1 MRLTALLLTLVLLA
15 GCDDTMR
22 STPPP
27 SDTID
32 AFEDANLLSLTSN
45 PWEPIATGSGVSADV
60 DILPG
65 GYGGSSGSHL
75 SVSGFRSEGAGGSD
89 VMGVRVDLARSPG
102 PVARNRTD
110 IWLDATG
117 YQGLAFALR
126 GTPATYIVQLGT
138 AQITDGNFY
147 NAYVSASQEWTEF
160 RIPFSDFQQEGFG
173 ATQPWTGNFLSHF
186 AVYANTTGE
195 IAFDLDDV
203 RFY

>member
-1 MRLTALLLTLVLLA
+1 MRLTALLFTLLLLA

-22 STPPP
+22 SAPPP
-27 SDTID
+27 SDTVD

-60 DILPG
+60 DILSG
-65 GYGGSSGSHL
+65 GYANPSGSHL
-75 SVSGFRSEGAGGSD
+75 SVLGFRSEGAGGSD

-102 PVARNRTD
+102 PMTRNRTD

-117 YQGLAFALR
+117 YQGLAFAIR

-138 AQITDGNFY
+138 AQITDGNYY

-173 ATQPWTGNFLSHF
+173 ATQPWTGDFLSHF
-186 AVYANTTGE
+186 AIYANTTGE